1 MTNKHAFLSR
11 FARTL
16 CLGATLLLAACS
28 GSDDETTT
36 PPGEGPAD
44 PARPFE
50 LALSDAEPMSFRIAV
65 TPADDATVYYVGV
78 TTRTDFDRL
87 GSAQAVAEAFIEIEK
102 KHDQIDW
109 TTPDDK
115 LLFRGPKTFYA
126 ADMWELRPKTE
137 YAVVVFGVE
146 AEGVISTD
154 AVHGFAATT
163 AVEASENRLT
173 VSVAENSAR
182 VKVTTTNDDPYFLD
196 CIEASRIEGYP
207 VEKLAEHL
215 IGSYGPTI
223 GECIET
229 GGVERDFMRLLE
241 EDTDY
246 CAVAFGYLGGYP
258 TTDIVVVP
266 FHTPGGELVPQDCT
280 FTAEVTNIT
289 IQGATVSVHPS
300 NPDTDYFWV
309 VYNTTLI
316 DSYRR
321 NEGIPKL
328 IDDGL
333 AIIAESLSEQYGIE
347 ITPAKAAEIV
357 VKKGDDQYIYN
368 DFSPDTEYCVLAVGL
383 DKKARQTTEV
393 YVSEPFRTLKPGG
406 DASEPFDCTITA
418 DGMTDDGMSITV
430 TPADKQATYVGLLA
444 EADDYAMFSSDAEFL
459 EDMLLMWTEEAS
471 GNYMTL
477 VELFTEYGFFLQ
489 GDASYIFPDECRPGT
504 LYLAFVFGMN
514 EEGET
519 TSGMQKQFFTVDEE
533 GAAHPAEAPAAAAA
547 RTALLK
553 REVCRK
559 SSF

>member
-1 MTNKHAFLSR
+1 MGRSEIRTYIWHRIIHSQPLFHDEQTRFPFALRPDALSR
-11 FARTL
+11 RNPASRRL
-16 CLGATLLLAACS
+16 LGLGRRNDDPS
-28 GSDDETTT
+28 GRKT
-36 PPGEGPAD
+36 
-44 PARPFE
+44 RRFE
-50 LALSDAEPMSFRIAV
+50 LALSDAEPINFRIAV

-102 KHDQIDW
+102 KHDRIDW
-109 TTPDDK
+109 TTPDSK

-163 AVEASENRLT
+163 TVEASENRLT

-207 VEKLAEHL
+207 LGKLAEHL

-266 FHTPGGELVPQDCT
+266 FHTPGGELVPRECT
-280 FTAEVTNIT
+280 FT
-289 IQGATVSVHPS
+289 
-300 NPDTDYFWV
+300 D
-309 VYNTTLI
+309 
-316 DSYRR
+316 
-321 NEGIPKL
+321 
-328 IDDGL
+328 
-333 AIIAESLSEQYGIE
+333 
-347 ITPAKAAEIV
+347 
-357 VKKGDDQYIYN
+357 
-368 DFSPDTEYCVLAVGL
+368 
-383 DKKARQTTEV
+383 
-393 YVSEPFRTLKPGG
+393 
-406 DASEPFDCTITA
+406 
-418 DGMTDDGMSITV
+418 DGMTDDGMNITV
-430 TPADKQATYVGLLA
+430 TPADKQATYVGLPA
-444 EADDYAMFSSDAEFL
+444 EADDYAIFSSDAEFL

-547 RTALLK
+547 RTSLLK
-553 REVCRK
+553 QEVCRK
-559 SSF
+559 SSFRDFCRETSGEAGRAAAPPCGDSRLRSVVTAGCGSRPKTH